1 LSLCWPPTHACTHL
15 FLSPAS
21 LPFPCP
27 ARPRQ
32 QVRLWDTATSTCAVT
47 LQGHKSA
54 VSALRYSAA
63 GDLLASG
70 GRDTDVIVWDVVGEA
85 GLYRL
90 RGHKDQVTDLVR
102 YLSSLSL
109 FSLLSPLLSLPSL
122 SALSCI
128 RGPWSAATCAALVQ

>member
-1 LSLCWPPTHACTHL
+1 M
-15 FLSPAS
+15 
-21 LPFPCP
+21 
-27 ARPRQ
+27 
-32 QVRLWDTATSTCAVT
+32 RLWDTASGACAVT

-54 VSALRYSAA
+54 VSALRYSTA

-102 YLSSLSL
+102 H
-109 FSLLSPLLSLPSL
+109 PQREGGGGC
-122 SALSCI
+122 AVQQEAAVHVCI
-128 RGPWSAATCAALVQ
+128 ATHASKLVMR